1 MSHTIVN
8 KLMSSQATYHYSGI
22 APAKTSRVDT
32 KEYVSIFDRVQHY
45 IISEKIG
52 ELQQSLMGGQSDKDA
67 LLNLIDQFL
76 KRNLLVSDDSSLA
89 RRIFDDMTGYGF
101 LNSYFE
107 RSSEIEEININAW
120 DSIEVRYTNGHRE
133 LINGHFHSPSHARNV
148 IQRILHLNNK
158 YLDDNVLTEVSDIG
172 NNIRI
177 AAAIPPVADRDT
189 GVTASIRFIHTKK
202 HTVKQLVQGGM
213 FSNEGFNLLQV
224 LLSYGVSMCICGS
237 TGSGKT
243 TLANA
248 LLMEMDNRTRIITI
262 ESGTREFDLV
272 RRDKIGKVI
281 NNVVHLQ
288 TRPHRD
294 SSLNVDLQSLL
305 DLVLKFDPDIVVVG
319 EMVSEEAFIAQ
330 ETARTGHTVLTTI
343 HTNNAYDAYYRM
355 FTLGL
360 RKYHLNEDIMLKLM
374 TDAYP
379 IIVYVKQ
386 YGDNKRRIQ
395 SVLEGSYSNSKV
407 HFNELYTFQVYE
419 NITDAEDNI
428 IEVKGRFEKRS
439 CISEQLKQRLLNNG
453 LPQYILEAL

>member
-1 MSHTIVN
+1 MNQTIVN
-8 KLMSSQATYHYSGI
+8 RLISLQSSHHLSG
-22 APAKTSRVDT
+22 TELSRT
-32 KEYVSIFDRVQHY
+32 GKISEKEYVSVFERVQHY

-52 ELQQSLMGGQSDKDA
+52 ELQQSLVGSQSDKEA

-76 KRNLLVSDDSSLA
+76 KRNLVASDDSSLS

-107 RSSEIEEININAW
+107 RSSEIEEININTW
-120 DSIEVRYTNGHRE
+120 DSIEVRYTNGMRE
-133 LINGHFHSPSHARNV
+133 LIDSGFHSPSHARNV

-172 NNIRI
+172 SNIRI
-177 AAAIPPVADRDT
+177 AAAIPPVADKDA
-189 GVTASIRFIHTKK
+189 GVTSSIRFIHTKQ
-202 HTVKQLVQGGM
+202 HTVDQLIQTGM
-213 FSNEGFNLLQV
+213 LSAKGFDLLKA
-224 LLSYGVSMCICGS
+224 LLSRGVSMCFCGS

-272 RRDKIGKVI
+272 RRDQNGKVI
-281 NNVVHLQ
+281 NNVVHMQ

-294 SSLNVDLQSLL
+294 SHLNIDLQSLL
-305 DLVLKFDPDIVVVG
+305 DLVLKFDPDLVVVG

-360 RKYHLNEDIMLKLM
+360 RKYHLPESIMLKLM
-374 TDAYP
+374 ADAYP
-379 IIVYVKQ
+379 IIVYIKQ
-386 YGDNKRRIQ
+386 YGDNIRRIQ
-395 SVLEGSYSNSKV
+395 YILEGYYSDGEI
-407 HFNELYTFQVYE
+407 HYNELYAFRVDD
-419 NITDAEDNI
+419 NITDSNGNI
-428 IEVKGRFEKRS
+428 IEVRGEFEKRGS
-439 CISEQLKQRLLNNG
+439 ISEHLKQRLLNNG
-453 LPQYILEAL
+453 LPQHVIEML